1 MTLKSILELSAKET
15 LSDYVTAIAWSPMGN
30 TLAAVSG
37 SGEVRLLKNLV
48 SLALCQP
55 TGQSIDALA
64 FSFDGKWLA
73 AGGQDGT
80 ITLWQM
86 NEDVPRIVDTLE
98 CGSWID
104 RLVWHPDCNY
114 LTFNQGKTVQIW
126 DVDQAKAVTC
136 LTGIAS
142 PQDLRWSPD
151 GKHLAIAIKSNI
163 HIWNSQDWSAPRYQW
178 ELTSPASAIAWS
190 PDGVLLACAIHDHS
204 IGVLNWSK
212 AQHLQREPTD
222 ENDLPTLMRGFPGKI
237 RQLAWADLPP
247 SADLPPFLAAA
258 TRELVTMWMQSP
270 EGWDSWVLD
279 LHSGMVLDLAF
290 QPKSGLLVSL
300 SDDGWIILW
309 QAALEAVQVLE
320 GATGGFS
327 CLAWHPGGQHLAAG
341 GQRGELLVWSTNID
355 KGKVSSIPA

>member
-1 MTLKSILELSAKET
+1 MSVTLKSILELSAKET

-30 TLAAVSG
+30 TVAVASG
-37 SGEVRLLKNLV
+37 SGEVRLLKNFV
-48 SLALCQP
+48 SLSLCQP

-73 AGGQDGT
+73 TGGQDGT

-86 NEDVPRIVDTLE
+86 EGDVPEIADTLE
-98 CGSWID
+98 CGSWVD
-104 RLVWHPDCNY
+104 RLVWHPTCHY
-114 LTFNQGKTVQIW
+114 LAFNQGKTVQIW
-126 DVDQAKAVTC
+126 DADRAEAVTS
-136 LTGIAS
+136 LAGIAN
-142 PQDLRWSPD
+142 PQDVRWSPD

-163 HIWNSQDWSAPRYQW
+163 YLWNRQDWSAPRYQW

-190 PDGVLLACAIHDHS
+190 PDGSLLACAIHDHS
-204 IGVLNWSK
+204 IGVLNWST

-247 SADLPPFLAAA
+247 LADLPPILAAA

-270 EGWDSWVLD
+270 EGWDSWVLN
-279 LHSGMVLDLAF
+279 LHSDTVLDVAF
-290 QPKSGLLVSL
+290 QPKTGWLASL
-300 SDDGWIILW
+300 SEDGWIILW

-320 GATGGFS
+320 GAEAGFS
-327 CLAWHPGGQHLAAG
+327 CLAWHPMGHHLAAG
-341 GQRGELLVWSTNID
+341 GQRGELFVWSTGSD
-355 KGKVSSIPA
+355 R